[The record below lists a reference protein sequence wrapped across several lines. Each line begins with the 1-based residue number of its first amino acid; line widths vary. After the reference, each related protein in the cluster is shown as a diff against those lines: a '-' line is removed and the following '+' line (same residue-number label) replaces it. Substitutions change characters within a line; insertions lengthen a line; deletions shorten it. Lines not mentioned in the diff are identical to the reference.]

1 MGLIIIT
8 ALLGKKRHLKLYN
21 KVVPMAF
28 AFCEGTLFIMLFT
41 LSVKNIEKYVGVLAI
56 ISILITATIIITL
69 HKFGIYKNYQYPS
82 VIICRAI
89 MYIILIAYSLYC
101 FITLEAID
109 NGSIVLVWMI
119 LCYIEYICIEKKDT
133 TRIACVTLHTKN
145 GKKITKDKIIQ
156 YEEDK
161 VGYKLLDGREEILD
175 ENEIETITYQRKHLF
190 CKYYKPKH
198 IVECQFRDGNIS
210 RYQGYR
216 LIRASWVSF
225 FKIEKGIEDVLIL
238 KIKDTE
244 RITEL

>member
-1 MGLIIIT
+1 M
-8 ALLGKKRHLKLYN
+8 
-21 KVVPMAF
+21 
-28 AFCEGTLFIMLFT
+28 
-41 LSVKNIEKYVGVLAI
+41 
-56 ISILITATIIITL
+56 
-69 HKFGIYKNYQYPS
+69 
-82 VIICRAI
+82 
-89 MYIILIAYSLYC
+89 
-101 FITLEAID
+101 
-109 NGSIVLVWMI
+109 
-119 LCYIEYICIEKKDT
+119 
-133 TRIACVTLHTKN
+133 
-145 GKKITKDKIIQ
+145 
-156 YEEDK
+156 
-161 VGYKLLDGREEILD
+161 LDGREEILD